1 MKLPQ
6 TSRDAYHSI
15 TLEQKKSMWAKIIKS
30 LKKAPCGLTADQIA
44 SRLRVDHV
52 VIARRMNELVDKK
65 VVINTPVKRV
75 TRTGR
80 MAMVRMINKKY
91 AA

>member
-1 MKLPQ
+1 MKVPK
-6 TSRDAYHSI
+6 TSKAAYDSI
-15 TLEQKKSMWAKIIKS
+15 SLESKKTQHARIIRS

-52 VIARRMNELVDKK
+52 VIARRFSELVKAG
-65 VVINTPVKRV
+65 VVINTPVTRK

-80 MAMVRMINKKY
+80 KAIVRCLSKKW